1 MSLAAILGAV
11 RIHSAFIDTI
21 TTFRTWSDTLR
32 IHSSWKW
39 LAFVIAK
46 PIRVTLARQTISTL
60 STLVVC
66 CLALIIAKPVDV
78 AILHIAVVSFTAIR
92 VGFAF
97 ITSFALVGGEPIF
110 VAHTMVARGLD
121 TPFVCAALA
130 LIVAEPIDVTLH
142 PVFTVAILF
151 TNRPQRP

>member
-97 ITSFALVGGEPIF
+97 ITNFALIAGEQVF
-110 VAHTMVARGLD
+110 DAHTMVARGLH

-130 LIVAEPIDVTLH
+130 LVATEPVDVARIIIPAVTVLPTL
-142 PVFTVAILF
+142 VI
-151 TNRPQRP
+151 